1 MSADATISVRNLGKL
16 YKLGLTL
23 PTFKMRRRQ
32 LADAV
37 LRRSAQDYTAAPGRS
52 IWALRDVSF
61 DVMEGDVV
69 GIVGRN
75 GAGKSTL
82 LKILSRITEPTEG
95 SAVIHG
101 RVGSLLEVGTGF
113 NPELTGRENVYL
125 NGAVLGMK
133 KTEIRRNFDEIVA
146 FSEIEPFIDT
156 PVKRYSSGMYV
167 RLAFAVAAHLQS
179 EVLLVDEVLA
189 VGDAGFQ
196 KKCLGKMSSVG
207 REGRTILFV
216 SHNMGA
222 VAELC
227 PRAILV
233 DGGRAVLDGPTSEV
247 TNAYLR
253 LFATPETGADLVDN
267 PTREAAFLGVRTL
280 NRDGVATN
288 SFDLAE
294 PVTVVVRY
302 RVREPIAGLLIRMT
316 VARNM
321 VDLFQTFDCELE
333 AAPIDR
339 EPGDYEA
346 TYTISP
352 MFLKAGTYS
361 VSVYAG
367 KASPEQEYQNYQ
379 GVLSFDVE
387 ERSFN
392 THHKG
397 YRRDRPGPVIGQGTW
412 RTERVG

>member
-1 MSADATISVRNLGKL
+1 MSSRDPEYL
-16 YKLGLTL
+16 
-23 PTFKMRRRQ
+23 
-32 LADAV
+32 
-37 LRRSAQDYTAAPGRS
+37 PGRPTCS
-52 IWALRDVSF
+52 IV
-61 DVMEGDVV
+61 EQ
-69 GIVGRN
+69 
-75 GAGKSTL
+75 
-82 LKILSRITEPTEG
+82 
-95 SAVIHG
+95 
-101 RVGSLLEVGTGF
+101 
-113 NPELTGRENVYL
+113 
-125 NGAVLGMK
+125 
-133 KTEIRRNFDEIVA
+133 
-146 FSEIEPFIDT
+146 FIDT

-196 KKCLGKMSSVG
+196 KKCLGKMSSVC

-247 TNAYLR
+247 TEAYLR
-253 LFATPETGADLVDN
+253 LFTTPETGAELVDN
-267 PTREAAFLGVRTL
+267 PTREAAFLGVRTV

-294 PVTVVVRY
+294 PITIAVRY
-302 RVREPIAGLLIRMT
+302 RVREHISGLLIRMT

-333 AAPIDR
+333 AEPIDR
-339 EPGDYEA
+339 DPGDYEA
-346 TYTISP
+346 MYTIAP

-367 KASPEQEYQNYQ
+367 KASPEQEYQHYQ